1 MVAEVFEVDVEPL
14 RQALSEDKEVLRA
27 LWKEL
32 LPSVILLI
40 QK

>member
-1 MVAEVFEVDVEPL
+1 MVTQVFEVDVEPL
-14 RQALSEDKEVLRA
+14 RQAINEDKELLRA

-32 LPSVILLI
+32 LPGAILLI